1 MEISLEGKVALITG
15 ASKGIGLAMARS
27 FSEAGAKVMMF
38 ARKAEQLTD
47 ASASI
52 DGETATFVGNAGDV
66 QAAKACVAAT
76 IERFGQLDI
85 MVNNAA
91 TNPYAGDTLGVDESR
106 FDKTMQVN
114 LRGPVFWCQAAWEQ
128 AFRERPG
135 VILNMASVGGI
146 RTEALLGVYDL
157 TKAALIHLTRQ
168 LASELGPTRSVCIAP
183 GLIQT
188 DFSAMLVENFGDA
201 LVRRIPTGRLGQ
213 PQDVANLATFLVS
226 DLAAWITGDT
236 FIIDGGA
243 GVAMRSI

>member
-1 MEISLEGKVALITG
+1 MEITLEGKVALITG

-27 FSEAGAKVMMF
+27 FAGAGAKVMMF
-38 ARKAEQLTD
+38 ARKVEQLTE
-47 ASASI
+47 AAGSI
-52 DGETATFVGNAGDV
+52 DGETATFAGNAGDV
-66 QAAKACVAAT
+66 QAAKECVAAT

-85 MVNNAA
+85 LVNNAA

-135 VILNMASVGGI
+135 VILNMASVGGF

-168 LASELGPTRSVCIAP
+168 LASELGPTRSVGIAP

-188 DFSAMLVENFGDA
+188 DFSAMLVENFGEA
-201 LVRRIPTGRLGQ
+201 LVERMPTGRLGE

-236 FIIDGGA
+236 FVIDGGA
-243 GVAMRSI
+243 GVVMRSI